1 MAAFP
6 PPMPPETPPDNDGL
20 QSLRDR
26 LTGARRRDPGDL
38 AGQLVFRGLLDGTC
52 ELWRGSGEHV
62 RDVADA
68 TVEAVL
74 ATAAEDA
81 ERTGFAPSVLLV
93 DQTLVAPLQEALR
106 GTPTAARA
114 RNDAQLFSASKPKQR
129 VEIPRD
135 AKVKIVGLQNAA
147 DLNGCSATVQRF
159 DAKAGRYRVQLD
171 GEARCARVKP
181 ANLLQLLEVVHVADG
196 AFGRIR
202 DKALNGEETQPGA
215 RHGYLVNGGA
225 PIFGATDIK
234 SFWACEDTCVP
245 VGTCVRVAYA
255 DPAWDE
261 YDQALVE
268 RVDMGRRR
276 YVLRGADGERKVEVA
291 FGAVRV

>member
-1 MAAFP
+1 MGLGPDQLADSTAAIAV
-6 PPMPPETPPDNDGL
+6 DD
-20 QSLRDR
+20 SLPLLAAGR
-26 LTGARRRDPGDL
+26 L
-38 AGQLVFRGLLDGTC
+38 
-52 ELWRGSGEHV
+52 
-62 RDVADA
+62 
-68 TVEAVL
+68 VL
-74 ATAAEDA
+74 ALGPLALLGLVPGLAAGEGLGLGGG
-81 ERTGFAPSVLLV
+81 EL
-93 DQTLVAPLQEALR
+93 TLH
-106 GTPTAARA
+106 AR
-114 RNDAQLFSASKPKQR
+114 QG

-135 AKVKIVGLQNAA
+135 ARVKIVGLQDAA
-147 DLNGCSATVQRF
+147 DLNGCSAKVQRF

-171 GEARCARVKP
+171 GEDRCARVRP

-202 DKALNGEETQPGA
+202 DKAVNGEEAQPGA

-245 VGTCVRVAYA
+245 VGTCVRVAYE

-268 RVDMGRRR
+268 RVDLGRRR

>member
-1 MAAFP
+1 
-6 PPMPPETPPDNDGL
+6 MPPETPPDNDGL

-26 LTGARRRDPGDL
+26 LTGARAREPGDMG
-38 AGQLVFRGLLDGTC
+38 GQLVFRRLLGGTC

-62 RDVADA
+62 RDVAAA

-93 DQTLVAPLQEALR
+93 DSALVAPLQEALR
-106 GTPTAARA
+106 GTPTAARVLPEARA
-114 RNDAQLFSASKPKQR
+114 RNDAQLFTASKPKQR

-135 AKVKIVGLQNAA
+135 ARVKIVGLQDAA
-147 DLNGCSATVQRF
+147 DLNGCSAKVQRF

-171 GEARCARVKP
+171 GEDRCARVRP

-202 DKALNGEETQPGA
+202 DKAVNGEEAQPGA

-245 VGTCVRVAYA
+245 VGTCVRVAYE

-268 RVDMGRRR
+268 RVDLGRRR